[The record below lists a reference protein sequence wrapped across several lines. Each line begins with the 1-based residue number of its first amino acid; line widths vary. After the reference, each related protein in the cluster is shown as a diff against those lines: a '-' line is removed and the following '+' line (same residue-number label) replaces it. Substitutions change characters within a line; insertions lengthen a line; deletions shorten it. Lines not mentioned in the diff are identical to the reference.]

1 MVCDGSSLAGSG
13 GSFTPAQQL
22 SGTGKLFLF
31 VLLAASDPGVR
42 VQDVVVV
49 FFNTGPQQP
58 TAFAL

>member
-42 VQDVVVV
+42 VQDVVVF
-49 FFNTGPQQP
+49 FFNTGLHQESS
-58 TAFAL
+58 AFA